1 MQNKKYP
8 NTLLGYFK
16 NALVSRG
23 ESTKYLNRDFLAVF
37 ITEYNDSHKN
47 GTANYPKTKQTDFY
61 NKNSCAYCEFLS
73 IFEEYRAGMDR
84 LKKYL

>member
-1 MQNKKYP
+1 MQKKKYP

-16 NALVSRG
+16 NALAERG
-23 ESTKYLNRDFLAVF
+23 ESTKYLNRAFLAVF

-47 GTANYPKTKQTDFY
+47 GAANYPKTKQTDFY

-73 IFEEYRAGMDR
+73 IFEEYRASMNR
-84 LKKYL
+84 